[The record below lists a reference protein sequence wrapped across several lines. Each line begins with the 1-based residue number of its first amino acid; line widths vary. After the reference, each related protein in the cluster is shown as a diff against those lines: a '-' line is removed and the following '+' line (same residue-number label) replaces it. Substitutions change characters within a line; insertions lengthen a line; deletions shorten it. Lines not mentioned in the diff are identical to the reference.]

1 MPRILLIAPQPFFQW
16 RGSPIRV
23 AFNAQ
28 ALAESGY
35 CVDLLT
41 LPIGE
46 ERRIAN
52 VRIIRAPN
60 LFGLSNIAIGP
71 SPAKAAF
78 DIILLW
84 HGAWLCLRNNYALIH
99 GIEEAGFIAWI
110 LGRVF
115 GKPIIF
121 EKHSDPLS
129 YKKGTVRNLIL
140 SGYAA
145 IERFTATH
153 AQGVIGT
160 GPGLVEQVRQLPLTG
175 DAHHI
180 FDIPSSL
187 TQSDQQRAAGV
198 RRALQKNRSET
209 LITFVGSFAVYQ
221 GIELMFSCIP
231 KVISQTGDVRF
242 VIIGGS
248 PAEIAEKKAWCHS
261 KGIAKFVS
269 FIGKIPPDQLP
280 DYLCASDVLL
290 SPRLAGV
297 NTPLKL
303 LDYLKAARP
312 IVATDTQAN
321 RLILDSSVAVLTTP
335 DPSAY
340 ADGILQLVTD
350 PKLGQT
356 LGKRGQRLI
365 SEKYNFSNYK
375 TRLCKCYETILKKVA
390 AQ

>member
-1 MPRILLIAPQPFFQW
+1 MSRILLIAPQPFFQW

-35 CVDLLT
+35 SVDLLT

-46 ERRIAN
+46 ARRIAN
-52 VRIIRAPN
+52 VRIIRTPN

-71 SPAKAAF
+71 SPAKAVF

-84 HGAWLCLRNNYALIH
+84 HGAWLCLNNDYDLIH
-99 GIEEAGFIAWI
+99 GIEEAGFIAWM

-115 GKPIIF
+115 GKPIVF

-129 YKKGTVRNLIL
+129 YKKGAARNLIL

-160 GPGLVEQVRQLPLTG
+160 GPGLVEQVRQLPLKG
-175 DAHHI
+175 KAHHI

-187 TQSDQQRAAGV
+187 TQSSRQGTASV
-198 RRALQKNRSET
+198 RQELLQKKDET

-221 GIELMFSCIP
+221 GIELMFACIP
-231 KVISQTGDVRF
+231 EVITRAAGVRF

-248 PAEIAEKKAWCHS
+248 ATEIAEKKAWCRS
-261 KGIAKFVS
+261 KEIDAYVS
-269 FIGKIPPDQLP
+269 FLGKIPPDHLP
-280 DYLCASDVLL
+280 DYLRASDILL

-303 LDYLKAARP
+303 LDYLKAGRP

-321 RLILDSSVAVLTTP
+321 RLILDTTVAVMTEP
-335 DPSAY
+335 DPSSY
-340 ADGILQLVTD
+340 ADGIIQLVRN
-350 PKLGQT
+350 PKLGRT
-356 LGKRGQRLI
+356 LGQQGQKLI
-365 SEKYNFSNYK
+365 TEKYNFSNYK
-375 TRLCKCYETILKKVA
+375 KRLCKCYETILNTGKPL
-390 AQ
+390 